1 MAEVTEE
8 QHARAMLRGAWQC
21 PACALGWMKYDIAG
35 DLNLCPS
42 CGYHGGE
49 ARAGPGAVEVV
60 VSRADWD
67 RGYPTRDVL
76 AELSGLLTS
85 IGSYSVKVRICLCPT
100 PPPNTTI

>member
-21 PACALGWMKYDIAG
+21 PACALGWMKYDIAR

-49 ARAGPGAVEVV
+49 VVPKCPLIDSASCAQNPRFDPG
-60 VSRADWD
+60 
-67 RGYPTRDVL
+67 
-76 AELSGLLTS
+76 
-85 IGSYSVKVRICLCPT
+85 
-100 PPPNTTI
+100 